1 MSPEEL
7 ENQIRILSRILDE
20 TTAEKINLNNSYQV
34 LVRQFYDLKQE
45 NDELKQDLAQISD
58 ETSVTIDGLGSELAL
73 LEKQYNELEDAKNNL
88 ESENTKL
95 QNALAEAQAMNNK
108 DE

>member
-20 TTAEKINLNNSYQV
+20 TTAEKINL
-34 LVRQFYDLKQE
+34 
-45 NDELKQDLAQISD
+45 
-58 ETSVTIDGLGSELAL
+58 
-73 LEKQYNELEDAKNNL
+73 

-95 QNALAEAQAMNNK
+95 QNALAEVQAMNNK